1 MSRQLSEI
9 EHLLRQLVLEHQK
22 LLKHIDAHEAAMRR
36 MDLKA
41 MDDTAKLQ
49 EAARLRIASME
60 TRRRASVQQLAKSM
74 RMNGEPNVQRLAAIF
89 PDRADVL
96 MKLREELREVAGRIS
111 HRSVVGNRLAG
122 ALLGHLNT
130 AVRILAGAVE
140 RSGVYT
146 RSGTPKVSARIGVMN
161 AVG

>member
-9 EHLLRQLVLEHQK
+9 EHLLRQLVVEHQK
-22 LLKHIDAHEAAMRR
+22 LLKHIDAHQAAMKR

-41 MDDTAKLQ
+41 MDDAAKLQ

-60 TRRRASVQQLAKSM
+60 TRRRATVQQLVKAS
-74 RMNGEPNVQRLAAIF
+74 RIQGEPTVGRLAEVF
-89 PDRADVL
+89 PDRAPVL
-96 MKLREELREVAGRIS
+96 TKLRDELREVAGQIS
-111 HRSVVGNRLAG
+111 HRSFVGNRLAG

-146 RSGTPKVSARIGVMN
+146 RTGTPKVSARIGVMN